1 MIQKI
6 NPSEL
11 QGPQLHKFLL
21 GTIAPRPIS
30 FVSTIDKNGSANLSP
45 FSFFNVFG
53 VNPTTLIFSPSRRG
67 RDNTTKHTL
76 QNILEVPEVVIN
88 VVSYDMVQQASLSS
102 TEYPK
107 GVNEFIKAG
116 FTPLPSETIRPFRVK
131 ESPVQFECIVRE
143 VIETSKLG
151 GSANLVICEI
161 KMIHVHEEILDEH
174 GLAIPDKI
182 RLVGRYS
189 GNYYVKAFG
198 SSLFEVEKPL
208 TKLGMGIDRLPEK
221 IRLSR
226 MLTGNNLGQLGN
238 VEKMPDSEQIQKIKT
253 DAEAAVLFD
262 TLGDDPIHLEHEIHT
277 LAKLWLDKGRAEDA
291 LCLLM
296 LAG

>member
-6 NPSEL
+6 NPTEL

-21 GTIAPRPIS
+21 GTIAPRPIA
-30 FVSTIDKNGSANLSP
+30 FVSTIDKDGKPNLSP
-45 FSFFNVFG
+45 FSFFNAFG
-53 VNPTTLIFSPSRRG
+53 INPTTLIFSPSRRG
-67 RDNTTKHTL
+67 RDNTTKHTF

-88 VVSYDMVQQASLSS
+88 VVNYDMVQQASLSS

-116 FTPLPSETIRPFRVK
+116 FTPLPSETIKPFRVK
-131 ESPVQFECIVRE
+131 ESPVQYECIVRE

-161 KMIHVHEEILDEH
+161 QQIHVHDNILDDQ
-174 GLAIPDKI
+174 GLPDPNKI
-182 RLVGRYS
+182 KLVGRHA
-189 GNYYVKAFG
+189 GDYYVKAFG
-198 SSLFEVEKPL
+198 DSLFEVEKPL
-208 TKLGMGIDRLPEK
+208 TKLGMGIDALPEK

-238 VEKMPDSEQIQKIKT
+238 VEKMPDPDQIQTIKT
-253 DAEAAVLFD
+253 DAEAAVLLD
-262 TLGDDPIHLEHEIHT
+262 TLSDDPIHLEHEIHT
-277 LAKLWLDKGRAEDA
+277 LAKQWLDKGRVEDA
-291 LCLLM
+291 LSLLM